1 MKRTFVSCIAIAIT
15 LLIVAGVLPTKFYVW
30 QGNQAT
36 EYDID
41 GDEMTFGNGTV
52 TIKGTTYQLAD
63 IDSITFGGGAD
74 RVAADTVYVTFDGAS
89 ATVSPSVEGVT
100 TLVDGADVTLTN
112 TNEDREMCF
121 VLSGNSTSGQFVYEG
136 TYKTTIRL
144 NGLSLTGSTAAAIN
158 VKCGKRIALE
168 LADGTVNTLADA
180 SEDGG
185 QKAAFYTKGHLEVS
199 GGGTLNLTGHIKHG
213 LSSKEYMLVKKTAG
227 AINVL
232 KAANDGIHAGQY
244 YKQNGGTVTISGVG
258 GDGIQAEAT
267 GEVGDEDDGQFII
280 NGGTVN
286 VTLTAN
292 DAAALK
298 SDSLMTITGG
308 TLTLTTKGDA
318 DKGLKSK
325 TDIAISGGT
334 FLITQSGSYLV
345 EDYDPSYTTAVKADG
360 DIAITGGN
368 LTVTSSATAG
378 KGLSADGGI
387 TVSEDDAAVVLNIT
401 NTGAGEAMD
410 TSKNTTSDDQDEEP
424 DAASYRVYV
433 SVPASNGGGGP
444 GGGQNTA
451 WKNVYLYNSS
461 GTKVAQ
467 LTSTVTATRQGYS
480 TGTTFYYYDFKQSD
494 SGTYYFM
501 SDNYTGGGGRGG
513 GSTYTIKSGTF
524 TGPTSGSPY
533 FYTISSSYST
543 SGSTRTYSLSN
554 VTSTYASA
562 TITNGSST
570 SGEDNVT
577 PTGIKTDGNLSL
589 VAGTITVKMT
599 GKGGKGIKSDGT
611 FTMGRTDQT
620 GPTLTVTTSG
630 SSVGGTSSGGGWGG
644 GPGGMGQESGGN
656 GSAKAVKVQGTVT
669 LYGGESTIETATDG
683 AEGLESKTAVYI
695 EGGKHYLKCYDDCIN
710 SSGNIYFNG
719 GVTVC
724 YSNGND
730 AVDSNAGRTGAI
742 TIGNGTV
749 LAYTTKGDPE
759 EGLDCD
765 NNSYIQ
771 ITGTGIAISAGGAQ
785 GGGSSSSSISNAK
798 QGYYFYTSTISYTSN
813 RYYTLSDESGNNLVT
828 YSFPASISSS
838 MALFTATGMKSNS
851 KYYVKYA
858 TSAPTDATT
867 SFHGLYLGSSAKGT
881 TSVCSFTAK

>member
-1 MKRTFVSCIAIAIT
+1 M
-15 LLIVAGVLPTKFYVW
+15 AGVLPTKFYVW
-30 QGNQAT
+30 QGDKAT

-41 GDEMTFGNGTV
+41 SDEMTFGDGTV

-63 IDSITFGGGAD
+63 IDSITFGGGAE
-74 RVAADTVYVTFDGAS
+74 RVAADTVYVTFDGTS
-89 ATVSPSVEGVT
+89 ATVTPSVEGVT
-100 TLVDGADVTLTN
+100 SLVEGADVTLTN

-121 VLSGNSTSGQFVYEG
+121 VLSGSSPSGQFVYNG

-144 NGLSLTGSTAAAIN
+144 NGLSLTGSTAAAIHI
-158 VKCGKRIALE
+158 KCGKRIALE

-199 GGGTLNLTGHIKHG
+199 GGGTLNLTGNIKHG
-213 LSSKEYMLVKKTAG
+213 LSSNEYMLVKKTAG

-244 YKQNGGTVTISGVG
+244 YKQNGGMVTISGVG

-267 GEVGDEDDGQFII
+267 GDEGDEDDGQLII
-280 NGGTVN
+280 NGGAVN
-286 VTLTAN
+286 VTLSAS

-298 SDSLMTITGG
+298 SDSLMTLTGG
-308 TLTLTTKGDA
+308 TFTLTTKGDA

-334 FLITQSGSYLV
+334 FVITQSGSYLV

-360 DIAITGGN
+360 NITITGGTFT
-368 LTVTSSATAG
+368 LTSSATAG
-378 KGLSADGGI
+378 KGLSADGDI
-387 TVSEDDAAVVLNIT
+387 TVSEDDATVVLNIT
-401 NTGAGEAMD
+401 NTGAGEVMD
-410 TSKNTTSDDQDEEP
+410 TSKNTSSEEDDDP

-433 SVPASNGGGGP
+433 SVPTSNGGGGRW
-444 GGGQNTA
+444 GGT
-451 WKNVYLYNSS
+451 
-461 GTKVAQ
+461 
-467 LTSTVTATRQGYS
+467 
-480 TGTTFYYYDFKQSD
+480 
-494 SGTYYFM
+494 
-501 SDNYTGGGGRGG
+501 
-513 GSTYTIKSGTF
+513 TYTIKSGTF
-524 TGPTSGSPY
+524 TGPTSGTPY
-533 FYTISSSYST
+533 FYAISSSYST
-543 SGSTRTYSLSN
+543 SGSTRTYSLSD

-562 TITNGSST
+562 TLTNGGST
-570 SGEDNVT
+570 SSDDNVT
-577 PTGIKTDGNLSL
+577 STGIKTDGNLSL

-611 FTMGRTDQT
+611 FTMGRNDQT
-620 GPTLTVTTSG
+620 GPMLTVTTSG
-630 SSVGGTSSGGGWGG
+630 SSVGGTSSGGWGG
-644 GPGGMGQESGGN
+644 GPGGMGQESGGS

-710 SSGNIYFNG
+710 SSGNIYING
-719 GVTVC
+719 GITIC
-724 YSNGND
+724 YSYGND
-730 AVDSNAGRTGAI
+730 AVDSNAGKAGAL
-742 TIGNGTV
+742 TIGNGT
-749 LAYTTKGDPE
+749 LFAYTTKGAPE

-798 QGYYFYTSTISYTSN
+798 QGYYFYTSTISYSAN

-838 MALFTATGMKSNS
+838 MSLFTATGMKSNS

>member
-1 MKRTFVSCIAIAIT
+1 MKRTFLSFFAIAIT

-30 QGNQAT
+30 QGDKAT

-41 GDEMTFGNGTV
+41 SDEMTFGDGTV

-63 IDSITFGGGAD
+63 IDSITFGGGAE
-74 RVAADTVYVTFDGAS
+74 RVAADTVYVAFDGTS
-89 ATVSPSVEGVT
+89 ATVTPSVEGVT
-100 TLVDGADVTLTN
+100 SLIEGADVTLTN

-121 VLSGNSTSGQFVYEG
+121 VLSGSSPSGQFVYNG

-144 NGLSLTGSTAAAIN
+144 NGLSLTGSTAAAIHI
-158 VKCGKRIALE
+158 KCGKRIALE

-199 GGGTLNLTGHIKHG
+199 GGGTLNLTGNIKHG
-213 LSSKEYMLVKKTAG
+213 LSSNEYMLVKKTAG

-244 YKQNGGTVTISGVG
+244 YKQNGGMVTISGVG

-267 GEVGDEDDGQFII
+267 GDEGDEDDGQLII
-280 NGGTVN
+280 NGGAVN
-286 VTLTAN
+286 VTLSAS

-298 SDSLMTITGG
+298 SDSLMTLTGG
-308 TLTLTTKGDA
+308 TFTLTTKGDA

-334 FLITQSGSYLV
+334 FVITQSGSYLV

-360 DIAITGGN
+360 NITITGGTFT
-368 LTVTSSATAG
+368 LTSSATAG
-378 KGLSADGGI
+378 KGLSADGDI
-387 TVSEDDAAVVLNIT
+387 TVSEDDATVVLNIT
-401 NTGAGEAMD
+401 NTGAGEVMD
-410 TSKNTTSDDQDEEP
+410 TSKNTSSEEDDDP

-433 SVPASNGGGGP
+433 SVPTSNGGGGP
-444 GGGQNTA
+444 GGGGQNA
-451 WKNVYLYNSS
+451 VWKNVYLYNNS

-467 LTSTVTATRQGYS
+467 LTNTVTATRQGYS

-494 SGTYYFM
+494 TGTYYFM
-501 SDNYTGGGGRGG
+501 ADDYTGGGGRWGG
-513 GSTYTIKSGTF
+513 TTYTIKSGTF
-524 TGPTSGSPY
+524 TGPTSGTPY
-533 FYTISSSYST
+533 FYAISSSYST
-543 SGSTRTYSLSN
+543 SGSTRTYSLSD

-562 TITNGSST
+562 TLTNGGST
-570 SGEDNVT
+570 SSDDNVT
-577 PTGIKTDGNLSL
+577 STGIKTDGNLSL

-611 FTMGRTDQT
+611 FTMGRNDQT
-620 GPTLTVTTSG
+620 GPMLTVTTSG
-630 SSVGGTSSGGGWGG
+630 SSVGGTSSGGWGG
-644 GPGGMGQESGGN
+644 GPGGMGQESSGS

-683 AEGLESKTAVYI
+683 AEGMESKTAVYI

-730 AVDSNAGRTGAI
+730 AVDSNAGKAGAL
-742 TIGNGTV
+742 TIGNGT
-749 LAYTTKGDPE
+749 LFAYTTKGAPE

-798 QGYYFYTSTISYTSN
+798 QGYYFYTSTISYSAN

-838 MALFTATGMKSNS
+838 MSLFTATGMKSNS